1 MISSTAAVREDPK
14 EAQAAAAAKKA
25 GEAEE
30 EPGGPTPF
38 EHEVEASSTPDDP
51 VPEWQNP
58 RHHNDPDRAGAFEED
73 FGGEGGSDRPA
84 DVALPPF
91 EDGSGSV
98 LASPEVHAIADE
110 ILHMNMIEVNE
121 LCNRLAEHFGI
132 KDAEGGM
139 MMAAEGGEGGEE
151 GGADGAAEEKTAFD
165 LKLTGFDK
173 KAKIKVSFLQ

>member
-1 MISSTAAVREDPK
+1 M
-14 EAQAAAAAKKA
+14 
-25 GEAEE
+25 
-30 EPGGPTPF
+30 
-38 EHEVEASSTPDDP
+38 
-51 VPEWQNP
+51 
-58 RHHNDPDRAGAFEED
+58 
-73 FGGEGGSDRPA
+73 
-84 DVALPPF
+84 
-91 EDGSGSV
+91 
-98 LASPEVHAIADE
+98 HAIADE

-173 KAKIKVSFLQ
+173 KAKIKVSFFQ